1 MYMYCGLFVEWLV
14 CVRDMSEDVMMMMM
28 MMLAPPTC

>member
-28 MMLAPPTC
+28 LAPPTC